1 MKRLLMCAGM
11 LIAASC
17 SLSAQQNP
25 PASPPATAAGTFAGK
40 SVTITYNSPRV
51 KGREGHVFTKDGLIK
66 TAHGSQYPIW
76 RAGANGATTLMTD
89 ADLMIGD
96 LAVPKGTYT
105 LFVDISDPDNWTLIV
120 NKKTGE
126 WGLAYD
132 GTQDLGRVK
141 MQMSKPP
148 AMVES
153 LAWAIDGGK
162 ISLAWENHTGSVAIH

>member
-1 MKRLLMCAGM
+1 MKRLLMCI

-17 SLSAQQNP
+17 CLSAQQNP
-25 PASPPATAAGTFAGK
+25 PASPPATAAGTVAGK
-40 SVTITYNSPRV
+40 AVTITYNSPRV
-51 KGREGHVFTKDGLIK
+51 KGREGHVFTANGLIK

-89 ADLMIGD
+89 ADLTIGD

-105 LFVDISDPDNWTLIV
+105 LFVDISDPDSWTLIV
-120 NKKTGE
+120 SKKTGE

-141 MQMSKPP
+141 MKMSKPP
-148 AMVES
+148 AMVEN
-153 LAWAIDGGK
+153 LVWAIDGGK
-162 ISLAWENHTGSVAIH
+162 ISLAWENHSASVAVH